1 MFKKPTIII
10 ITLFTALLI
19 LAPLAV
25 YNYSLSLLD
34 TMPAEPQ
41 SFTLT
46 KEQLSEQWATIE
58 PNVTLNSVGN
68 ITPYWIY
75 TWLIAAILND
85 ALSLKYID
93 PYDSISA
100 MASEIAIHHMRESN
114 VNIDGRFWWH
124 MVHANLGIWLQRNW
138 EPEEILVK
146 YNYL

>member
-1 MFKKPTIII
+1 MFKKPAIII
-10 ITLFTALLI
+10 IALFAALLI
-19 LAPLAV
+19 LAPLAI
-25 YNYSLSLLD
+25 YSYSLSLLD

-41 SFTLT
+41 SITLT
-46 KEQLSEQWATIE
+46 KEQLSEQWASIE
-58 PNVTLNSVGN
+58 PNVTLNSVSN

-75 TWLIAAILND
+75 TWLIAAVLND

-100 MASEIAIHHMRESN
+100 MASEIAIHHMRETN
-114 VNIDGRFWWH
+114 VKINGRFWWH

-138 EPEEILVK
+138 EPKEILVK